1 MKNNIAFVPL
11 DSMLRRVAASKED
24 SDVTYFYDLVL
35 LGEMVTKMVTLFLV
49 GNIKDDTDRT
59 RYRFEYEL
67 VRADGIGDYS
77 KVISAISTGNASNLL
92 PKEVQ
97 SIEILQLTCRA
108 TKLPWADKAIKT
120 IYECMREMDL
130 DVSEIPQKANL
141 TLWFSYFSQLRNKTK
156 GHGAPTSV
164 KCSKAIVPLE
174 KSISSII
181 ENINVFKRDWVYLKQ
196 NLSGSY
202 RVSLISGTSEGFDY
216 LKKKS
221 NGAHLNE
228 GVYCYTDG
236 PRQVSLVYSNP
247 ELSLF
252 SLPSGGFS
260 NSKYE
265 VLDYT
270 TDDKQTIANNNYLLP
285 PSQLQSSDTEG
296 RHTLELKQN
305 AFENIPADL
314 KGYVSR
320 KKLEDELSEKLLEED
335 RFPIVTLKGRGGIG
349 KTSLAIHVVHNLIG
363 TSRFNLIVW
372 FSARDIDL
380 SSDGPKQVR
389 ASVINKEDI
398 ANEYQRLVSS
408 SDSLMKTKDA
418 IDYFTLQLGKTDFGK
433 ALYIFDNFETLTNPA
448 EIYEWLNNSI
458 RTPNKILITSRL
470 NRSFKADYPIEV
482 GGMEEDECRILI
494 ADIAR
499 RFSIEPLIT
508 ESYTQK
514 LISESEGHPY
524 IIKVILGEVA
534 INRKA
539 TDVKRIIADKDK
551 ILEALFQR
559 TFATLSSASKRV
571 FLLLCSWPSM
581 IPELALSS
589 VLLREENEMMDVDK
603 AIEELSKSSFIEI
616 LEHDGEVFLNVPLAA
631 MVYGKKE
638 LEVSAEKLQ
647 IMRDKELLMEFG
659 ADTKRGKLG
668 LGPHIERKF
677 KSVAKRISSVEELEH
692 EIPMLQSLA
701 YRYPR
706 AWEMI
711 ADLYQ
716 EYEDYGN
723 AINSCKEYLKSDI
736 DEAEKPRVWD
746 KIISLCREQE
756 DWEGESSAIATVVQ
770 NRYTPYEQISRY
782 AQRINEYYYS
792 HEVVSGER
800 RSIKVSFVEAIV
812 KAMEKR
818 QSEADANDFSRLA
831 WLYLNLNNETKALQY
846 ADKGLELDPSN
857 IHCLNLHNRLSY

>member
-1 MKNNIAFVPL
+1 MKTSIGFIPL
-11 DSMLRRVAASKED
+11 DSMLRRVSTSKDD
-24 SDVTYFYDLVL
+24 SDVTYFYDLIL

-49 GNIKDDTDRT
+49 GNIKNDIDRT
-59 RYRFEYEL
+59 RYRFEYDL

-77 KVISAISTGNASNLL
+77 KAISAISTGNFSNLL

-97 SIEILQLTCRA
+97 STEILELTCRA
-108 TKLPWADKAIKT
+108 TKIPWAEQAIKA
-120 IYECMREMDL
+120 IYECMKGMELDL
-130 DVSEIPQKANL
+130 GEIPPRVNL
-141 TLWFSYFSQLRNKTK
+141 SHWFSCFSQLRNKTK
-156 GHGAPTSV
+156 GHGAPTSI
-164 KCSKAIVPLE
+164 KCGKAIGPLE
-174 KSISSII
+174 ESLSLII

-196 NLSGSY
+196 NISGSY
-202 RVSLISGTSEGFDY
+202 RISVISGSSVGFDY
-216 LKKKS
+216 LKKKN
-221 NGAHLNE
+221 NGAQLSD
-228 GVYCYTDG
+228 GVYCFTDS
-236 PRQVSLVYSNP
+236 PRQIPLIHSNP

-252 SLPSGGFS
+252 FLPSGGFS
-260 NSKYE
+260 SLKFE

-270 TDDKQTIANNNYLLP
+270 NDDKESISNAHYLLP
-285 PSQLQSSDTEG
+285 PSQLQASETEG
-296 RHTLELKQN
+296 KHRLELQKN
-305 AFENIPADL
+305 AYENIPADL

-320 KKLEDELSEKLLEED
+320 KKLEDELTDKLLEED

-349 KTSLAIHVVHNLIG
+349 KTSLAIHVVHNIIG
-363 TSRFNLIVW
+363 TNRFNLIVW

-389 ASVINKEDI
+389 ATVINKEDI
-398 ANEYQRLVSS
+398 ANEFQRLVSS
-408 SDSLMKTKDA
+408 SENTLKTKDA
-418 IDYFTLQLGKTDFGK
+418 IDYFTLQLGGTDYGK

-458 RTPNKILITSRL
+458 RMPNKILITSRL

-482 GGMEEDECRILI
+482 GGMEDDECRSLI
-494 ADIAR
+494 ADVSR
-499 RFSIEPLIT
+499 KLNIEPLIT
-508 ESYTQK
+508 ESYIQK
-514 LISESEGHPY
+514 LITESEGHPY

-534 INRKA
+534 INSRA

-559 TFATLSSASKRV
+559 TFSTLSTASKRV

-589 VLLREENEMMDVDK
+589 VLLREENEMMDVER
-603 AIEELSKSSFIEI
+603 AIDELSKSSFIEI
-616 LEHDGEVFLNVPLAA
+616 IEEDGEIFLNVPLAA
-631 MVYGKKE
+631 MIYGKKE

-659 ADTKRGKLG
+659 ADSKRGRLG

-677 KSVAKRISSVEELEH
+677 KSVARRISSIEELVH
-692 EIPMLQSLA
+692 EMPMLQSLA
-701 YRYPR
+701 YRYPQ

-716 EYEDYGN
+716 EYDDYGK
-723 AINSCKEYLKSDI
+723 AIEACKEYLKSDI
-736 DEAEKPRVWD
+736 RESDKPKVWD
-746 KIISLCREQE
+746 RIISLCREMG
-756 DWEGESSAIATVVQ
+756 DWEGESAAIASVVQ

-782 AQRINEYYYS
+782 AQRITEYYYS
-792 HEVVSGER
+792 HEAVIGTGRE
-800 RSIKVSFVEAIV
+800 IKRSFVEAVI

-831 WLYLNLNNETKALQY
+831 WLYLNLDNEVMALHF
-846 ADKGLELDPSN
+846 ADKGLELNPSN
-857 IHCLNLHNRLSY
+857 FHCRNLHDRLS